1 MNTIITKEARI
12 EKARALCGLSNKY
25 RTHKILNS
33 GVGQVYVDSTNHKL
47 VKKVS
52 GDFTIDNFSVGDVI
66 FLNYDSKEYGR
77 VIKNIISDVVLGNY
91 IEVDYE
97 FEGIIPTLSSPC
109 NFSKGLFLYQY
120 RISTIAIG
128 DGGYDELNNRVKIV
142 TGDETS
148 LFNELIRLNPEDED
162 EPLNDLIGKKISEVG
177 IYVEYWNDELNEYED
192 MMLGIVTFGQKIKDI
207 NDVIELS
214 LFVNN

>member
-1 MNTIITKEARI
+1 M
-12 EKARALCGLSNKY
+12 
-25 RTHKILNS
+25 
-33 GVGQVYVDSTNHKL
+33 DSTNHKL

-148 LFNELIRLNPEDED
+148 LFNELIRLNPESVLWLGDSDNLNPNEDLQEEVVLVKLNIPENLNPEDED